1 MKLFG
6 SARIKLMAAYTG
18 IIMLISISFSVVIA
32 SIANQEI
39 NRPFDRVMPNI
50 NRAIDNDAM
59 NSIFQQRIDDINF
72 RITIALIMVN
82 MIILIAGSVSSYFLA
97 KLTLRPIE
105 KAMEDQARFVGD
117 ASHELRTPLAAIA
130 MENEV
135 ILREKKATTKELRDQ
150 VKSNLDE
157 IEKLR
162 DLTSYLLE
170 LNQSEEMPLT
180 NADLASIVAEAASL
194 NSKQAAAKHIK
205 LDLDV
210 ESQSITTNASALIEI
225 ILIII
230 NNAVKYSPEQS
241 TIVVQGDQTTLKVI
255 DQGPGIEASDL
266 PHIFDRFYRAER
278 SRTSEGHGL
287 GLSLAQHLAKRIGI
301 SITAGNNNN
310 GQGAVFTITFSA
322 RSQL

>member
-6 SARIKLMAAYTG
+6 NARIKLMAAYTG

-39 NRPFDRVMPNI
+39 NRPFDRVMPTV
-50 NRAIDNDAM
+50 NRVIDNDAM
-59 NSIFQQRIDDINF
+59 NNIFQQRIDDINF

-97 KLTLRPIE
+97 KWTLRPIE

-135 ILREKKATTKELRDQ
+135 MLREKKPTAKELRDQ

-162 DLTSYLLE
+162 DLTNYLLE
-170 LNQSEEMPLT
+170 LNQSEEMPLA
-180 NADLASIVAEAASL
+180 NADLASIVAEAVGS
-194 NSKQAAAKHIK
+194 NSKQAAAKHIT
-205 LDLDV
+205 LDIDV
-210 ESQSITTNASALIEI
+210 KPQSIITNASALAEI
-225 ILIII
+225 ISIII

-241 TIVVQGDQTTLKVI
+241 TIMVRGDQTALKII
-255 DQGPGIEASDL
+255 DQGSGIGASDL
-266 PHIFDRFYRAER
+266 PHIFDRFYRAES
-278 SRTSEGHGL
+278 SRTSEGYGL
-287 GLSLAQHLAKRIGI
+287 GLSLAQHLAKRIGV
-301 SITAGNNNN
+301 SITANNNQ
-310 GQGAVFTITFSA
+310 GQGAIFTVTFSVK
-322 RSQL
+322 SQL